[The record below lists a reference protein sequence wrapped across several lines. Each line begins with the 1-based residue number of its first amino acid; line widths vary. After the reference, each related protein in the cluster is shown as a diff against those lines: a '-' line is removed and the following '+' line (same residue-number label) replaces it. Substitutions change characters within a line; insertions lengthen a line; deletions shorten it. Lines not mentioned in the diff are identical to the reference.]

1 MPQAIFLLSLTENLR
16 AQRFRQ
22 RKQLFF
28 YADLCYNGLG
38 DENGEQK
45 RIAAKKKIVI
55 AKF

>member
-1 MPQAIFLLSLTENLR
+1 LTENLR

-28 YADLCYNGLG
+28 SADLCYNGLG

-45 RIAAKKKIVI
+45 RIAAKKKIAI